1 VERVEIA
8 DKAVKV
14 DSRPYGG
21 KTQKELKLLIKRWR

>member
-1 VERVEIA
+1 VEGIEIP

-21 KTQKELKLLIKRWR
+21 KTQKELKFLIKR